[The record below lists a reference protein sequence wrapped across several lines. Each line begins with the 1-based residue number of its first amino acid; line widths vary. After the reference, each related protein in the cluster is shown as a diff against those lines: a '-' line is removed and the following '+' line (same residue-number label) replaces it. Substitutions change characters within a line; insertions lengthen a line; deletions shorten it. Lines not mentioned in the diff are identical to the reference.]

1 MRAAP
6 VLRTVKALLHPPAQ
20 QPPTAMHTL
29 LDTPVASHAVAARE
43 PRLDLYAP
51 IHRALRLFMCDT
63 LGRVGRLDVDDPR
76 EVTQTL
82 DQLDMLLDLCHRHLL
97 HENRIVHPA
106 IEALQPG
113 GTQRAATE
121 HQQHLESIAALRSES
136 AAVRPAP
143 TAAAALR
150 LYRHLSLFVAENF
163 VHMQLEESAHNA
175 LLWDGYGDAELGV
188 VHQRILASVGPVE
201 QAQTLRWLTLA
212 LPPAERAQLYAELQ
226 RQVPPDAFANL
237 LASAR
242 ELLDAG
248 AWTKL
253 STALQRT
260 AATAPSIA

>member
-1 MRAAP
+1 MNTAPESAASSRAAP
-6 VLRTVKALLHPPAQ
+6 
-20 QPPTAMHTL
+20 
-29 LDTPVASHAVAARE
+29 ARS
-43 PRLDLYAP
+43 PRLDLYTP

-76 EVTQTL
+76 EVAQTL
-82 DQLDMLLDLCHRHLL
+82 DQLDTMLDLCHGHLL

-113 GTQRAATE
+113 GTQRVAAE

-136 AAVRPAP
+136 AAVRVAPA
-143 TAAAALR
+143 AAAALR
-150 LYRHLSLFVAENF
+150 LYRHLALFVAENF

-226 RQVPPDAFANL
+226 RHVPPDAFANL
-237 LASAR
+237 LVAAR
-242 ELLDAG
+242 ELLDAA

-253 STALQRT
+253 TGALQRSSVV
-260 AATAPSIA
+260 AAAPSLA

>member
-1 MRAAP
+1 MNTVLDIPTTAPSAA
-6 VLRTVKALLHPPAQ
+6 
-20 QPPTAMHTL
+20 
-29 LDTPVASHAVAARE
+29 AARP

-63 LGRVGRLDVDDPR
+63 LGRVGCLDVDDPR
-76 EVTQTL
+76 ELAQTL

-113 GTQRAATE
+113 GTQRVAAD
-121 HQQHLESIAALRSES
+121 HQQHLESIAALRAES
-136 AAVRPAP
+136 AAVRGAP
-143 TAAAALR
+143 GAAAALR
-150 LYRHLSLFVAENF
+150 LYRHLALFVADNF

-248 AWTKL
+248 AWAKL
-253 STALQRT
+253 TGALQRSQS
-260 AATAPSIA
+260 AVPSPA